1 MARINLLPW
10 REERRQQR
18 QKEFFAL
25 LGMGAVGAILV
36 FFAIQ
41 WFVGG
46 LIDNQ
51 RSRNNTLTTEIA
63 SLDRQ
68 IRQIEELD
76 RKKARLLARKEII
89 ERLQASR
96 SMMVHLFDELVRTIP
111 EGVQLTNIKQ
121 AGRVLTLSG
130 VAQSNARVSAY
141 LRNLDNSD
149 WLKDPDLD
157 IIEAVDDQRNYKYE
171 FTVRVGLVG
180 PEDQGQATTDQEGWE
195 S

>member
-25 LGMGAVGAILV
+25 LGMGAVGAIV
-36 FFAIQ
+36 IFFAIQ
-41 WFVGG
+41 WFVGS
-46 LIDNQ
+46 LVDNQ
-51 RSRNNTLTTEIA
+51 RARNNVLTTEIA
-63 SLDRQ
+63 SLDRK

-121 AGRVLTLSG
+121 AGQVLTLSG

-141 LRNLDNSD
+141 LRNLDSSD
-149 WLKDPDLD
+149 WLRDPDLD
-157 IIEAVDDQRNYKYE
+157 IIEAASNQRNYKYE
-171 FTVRVGLVG
+171 FTVRVGLRS
-180 PEDQGQATTDQEGWE
+180 PDDQKEAETDQEGWE